1 MVNLCEPQNNYN
13 FDVSILHNKILNVI
27 IRKMKMKKI
36 IICILSVFL
45 IVICIVGYSFY
56 QKNENTAQISVDNKT
71 YKSYYNKEV
80 LGTDIIS
87 VINKAT
93 DSNEKNDIKIGED
106 GNYIEDEKNSIRI
119 EIKFKELDKVITME
133 KINNVGIEKFWSNY
147 GALSFKCTKI
157 DYHEKTHRV
166 KYMYFEEI

>member
-1 MVNLCEPQNNYN
+1 
-13 FDVSILHNKILNVI
+13 
-27 IRKMKMKKI
+27 MKKI

-45 IVICIVGYSFY
+45 VVICIVSYSVY
-56 QKNENTAQISVDNKT
+56 QKNENTAQIGIDNKT
-71 YKSYYNKEV
+71 YESYYNKEV

-87 VINKAT
+87 IINKAI
-93 DSNEKNDIKIGED
+93 DSNEKNDIKMGKD

-133 KINNVGIEKFWSNY
+133 RINNVGIEKFWSNY

-157 DYHEKTHRV
+157 EYHEKTHRV
-166 KYMYFEEI
+166 KYMYFEEV